1 MDTKRIEKIDL
12 FSANSPCIVPKF
24 RQMTEEDMRS
34 GKYTVQDALKGIVV
48 GELARYDSPE
58 SAAIGV
64 VQGQNGNYISSH
76 SEKCAKKQVPKNRK
90 LFSARTPDALVVRRN
105 KYPQRDDNAV
115 DAAIKGEG
123 GVLSQG
129 QVLYHGGSLPDGD
142 NQISRPLSTSLS
154 PTVAY
159 NDAIRHLDLY
169 TDKKIRLYVLK
180 AVDDSV
186 PAYLYESKRSGL
198 GHELEVLIGSG
209 VHVKDKKVVC
219 SAIESL
225 CVDCMTG
232 EKEDFT
238 VEVVSA
244 TLTA

>member
-1 MDTKRIEKIDL
+1 MNTKRIEKIDI
-12 FSANSPCIVPKF
+12 FSVDNPCVVPKL
-24 RQMTEEDMRS
+24 RQITEEDMRS
-34 GKYTVQDALKGIVV
+34 GKYQVQDVLRGIVV

-64 VQGQNGNYISSH
+64 VQGQYSNYISSH
-76 SEKCAKKQVPKNRK
+76 SENSAKKQVSKNRK
-90 LFSARTPDALVVRRN
+90 LFSTRTPDALVVRRN
-105 KYPQRDDNAV
+105 KYSQRDDSAV
-115 DAAIKGEG
+115 DKAIMGEG

-180 AVDDSV
+180 AVDDKV

-209 VHVKDKKVVC
+209 AHVKDKKVV
-219 SAIESL
+219 SSKVESL
-225 CVDCMTG
+225 CVDCMSG
-232 EKEDFT
+232 ERGDFT

-244 TLTA
+244 MLTA